1 MFALTSAWPVVQVNI
16 EALQASHAKEVAE
29 LAGQVAAEKAER
41 EAATARLR
49 KEQEAERE
57 RVKRA
62 LAELKKKLD
71 RCARSFCISAVLSA
85 MQAQMAKNFSSCFIQ
100 RGGTMHQ
107 LPISKIFF
115 SKLCQGL
122 LDGISAEVMSGVA
135 LH

>member
-1 MFALTSAWPVVQVNI
+1 MFLPLKTRMIFALTTAWPVLQVNI

-29 LAGQVAAEKAER
+29 LAGQVAAEKADR

-71 RCARSFCISAVLSA
+71 RCARSLLSFCLSVCNASANGQEV
-85 MQAQMAKNFSSCFIQ
+85 F
-100 RGGTMHQ
+100 
-107 LPISKIFF
+107 
-115 SKLCQGL
+115 GL
-122 LDGISAEVMSGVA
+122 FYPVSW
-135 LH
+135 H